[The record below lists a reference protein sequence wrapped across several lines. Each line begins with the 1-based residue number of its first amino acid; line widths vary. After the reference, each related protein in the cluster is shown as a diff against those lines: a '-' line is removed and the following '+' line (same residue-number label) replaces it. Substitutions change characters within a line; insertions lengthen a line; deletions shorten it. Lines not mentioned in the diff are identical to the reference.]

1 MGRIKKSLYLYF
13 TIILGLVVFSILGVE
28 TWAGDKTPI
37 ELFLTEWQSFVGMT
51 LMVFIASL
59 FL

>member
-1 MGRIKKSLYLYF
+1 MSRLKKFLYAYF
-13 TIILGLVVFSILGVE
+13 TIILLMVVLSALGVE

-37 ELFLTEWQSFVGMT
+37 ELFLTEWQSFVGLT
-51 LMVFIASL
+51 LAVFVASL

>member
-1 MGRIKKSLYLYF
+1 MSRLKKFLYAYF
-13 TIILGLVVFSILGVE
+13 TIILLMIVLSILGVE

-37 ELFLTEWQSFVGMT
+37 ELFLTEPLSFVGLT
-51 LMVFIASL
+51 LAVFIASL